1 MFSQGTI
8 RCDTFTAWQRGSR
21 FWSYSF
27 VGFDVLEQD
36 HAAIPLL
43 VHCLALHINRSV
55 SFIAENDL
63 SDPPSPS
70 LHPKLLFAR
79 SISESR
85 GATAVR
91 VSPLTM
97 VKTTSL
103 TKQELKDVL
112 KGSKTSKERNR
123 AVKLLKQFDPN
134 PDYRFDDE
142 GTKSKMRPKKYDYL
156 QGFVC
161 DRSDK
166 VNVSYH
172 KV

>member
-1 MFSQGTI
+1 M
-8 RCDTFTAWQRGSR
+8 
-21 FWSYSF
+21 
-27 VGFDVLEQD
+27 
-36 HAAIPLL
+36 
-43 VHCLALHINRSV
+43 
-55 SFIAENDL
+55 
-63 SDPPSPS
+63 
-70 LHPKLLFAR
+70 
-79 SISESR
+79 
-85 GATAVR
+85 
-91 VSPLTM
+91 
-97 VKTTSL
+97 
-103 TKQELKDVL
+103 L

-172 KV
+172 KVRQAQKHVTFLGVSLEVS